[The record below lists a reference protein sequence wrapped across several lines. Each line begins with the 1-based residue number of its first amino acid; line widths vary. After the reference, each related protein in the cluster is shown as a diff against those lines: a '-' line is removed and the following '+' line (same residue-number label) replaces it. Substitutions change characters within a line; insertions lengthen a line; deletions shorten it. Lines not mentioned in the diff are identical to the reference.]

1 MKKLILQNTGEN
13 FMQDIFIDD
22 IKFNG
27 YSGSI
32 EVPEY
37 AEVKHDLI
45 EENDCVV
52 MKFTLSLKKP
62 HTFKSGYL
70 KIKVPYTY
78 PPNGLK
84 VWTAR
89 ANYPQDLY
97 FIGGTN
103 LIYGDV
109 CDGTMIPAITLYDV
123 KQDLGLTIVKDFQ
136 RTGGVLSFNFDSYH
150 GTGVTVTFE

>member
-1 MKKLILQNTGEN
+1 MKKLILQNSQN
-13 FMQDIFIDD
+13 DFLQDIWIDD

-27 YSGSI
+27 YPGKI

-37 AEVKHDLI
+37 AEVKHTLTG
-45 EENDCVV
+45 ENDCTVIT
-52 MKFTLSLKKP
+52 FTLALKKP

-70 KIKVPYTY
+70 KVKIPYTY

-89 ANYPQDLY
+89 ENYPQDLY
-97 FIGGTN
+97 YLGGTH

-109 CDGTMIPAITLYDV
+109 CYGTMIPAITLYDV
-123 KQDLGLTIVKDFQ
+123 K
-136 RTGGVLSFNFDSYH
+136 R
-150 GTGVTVTFE
+150 